1 MSSHPASG
9 PSGPG
14 TPSSSASTPTGSNT
28 PIGTSSSQPPP
39 PPSTTTPGTP
49 GPKRRKNAAAHASL
63 PKPKKPKLHR
73 NLDSITAR
81 KELPN
86 VPAVG
91 GIGKSGQR
99 MVKGP
104 YKKREKKEKPDAA
117 GKKGASASGSAAAAG
132 AGKGGR
138 KAGATAQGSKSGDS
152 TRDAAT
158 HGGAVGGANE
168 AGATGGGENEPRL
181 DGPGEGEGDDEGK
194 EDDDDDHEE
203 EPEYSELEWNQE
215 ANTRGRSKDELKALL
230 DCFSEDQL
238 KRYEVYRRS
247 GLSRPTVKKLVGTI
261 LNQQVTQTMTFVVAG
276 FCKVYVGEMVEKARE
291 VMEDWGHTGP
301 IRPEHLREAQRISKL
316 EEVQKGRGVQTPHGY
331 KRRMFCR

>member
-1 MSSHPASG
+1 MSSLPPSG
-9 PSGPG
+9 PSGLG
-14 TPSSSASTPTGSNT
+14 SSSSTGSNT
-28 PIGTSSSQPPP
+28 PIGSSSQPPT
-39 PPSTTTPGTP
+39 STTTPGGTP

-117 GKKGASASGSAAAAG
+117 GKKGASAAAAAG
-132 AGKGGR
+132 GGKGGR
-138 KAGATAQGSKSGDS
+138 KAAGAAAQGSKSGDS
-152 TRDAAT
+152 ARDATAQ
-158 HGGAVGGANE
+158 GGMASGANE
-168 AGATGGGENEPRL
+168 AGVNGGGENEPRL
-181 DGPGEGEGDDEGK
+181 DGTGEGEGDDNEGK

-203 EPEYSELEWNQE
+203 EPEYSEFEWNQE

-316 EEVQKGRGVQTPHGY
+316 REVQKGRGVQTPHGY

>member
-1 MSSHPASG
+1 MSSHL
-9 PSGPG
+9 SGPG
-14 TPSSSASTPTGSNT
+14 TPSSSASTPTGSST
-28 PIGTSSSQPPP
+28 PITSSHLPP
-39 PPSTTTPGTP
+39 TTTATTPGTP

-86 VPAVG
+86 VPAAG

-104 YKKREKKEKPDAA
+104 YKKREKKEKPDGG
-117 GKKGASASGSAAAAG
+117 GKKGAASGGGAG
-132 AGKGGR
+132 AGGPSGTTGKGGR
-138 KAGATAQGSKSGDS
+138 KAGAAQGSKGDAGAS
-152 TRDAAT
+152 SLSSSSA
-158 HGGAVGGANE
+158 HGPVQQEG
-168 AGATGGGENEPRL
+168 GATGAENDARV
-181 DGPGEGEGDDEGK
+181 DGSGEGGDDDNDGK
-194 EDDDDDHEE
+194 DDDDDDHEE
-203 EPEYSELEWNQE
+203 EPEYSEFEWNQE
-215 ANTRGRSKDELKALL
+215 ANSRGRSKDELKALL

-247 GLSRPTVKKLVGTI
+247 GLNRPTVKKLVGTI

-291 VMEDWGHTGP
+291 VMDDWNETGP
-301 IRPEHLREAQRISKL
+301 IRPEHLREAQRRSKQ